1 MATSGRIVAARQRE
15 RVLTTPNQFPS
26 FHDGSKRYRQ
36 ARSRDFKIKK
46 TEPQGGRAMAASPP
60 AYDLVPLPGE
70 GPEDVVV
77 GSDGSIYTGLLDG
90 RVLAVAP
97 EDGAVREVANT
108 GGRPLGLKGTAAGRL
123 LICDSP
129 KGLLELDLKTGAL
142 KTLVTHDCEE
152 RLIFCSNVVAAA
164 DGDLFFT
171 VSTMRY
177 DIRGWKKDI
186 VENVP
191 TGRVYRRAA
200 DGKLTRLMDG
210 LHFANGL
217 VRTRDGKGLVIAE
230 TAERRLRRLSFAG
243 DGAGTN
249 KVIAE
254 LPGFPDNL
262 GADDD
267 GIVWVA
273 FASEPNPALES
284 LHKLP
289 LFLRRL
295 AARLPESVLPKPS
308 RVAWI
313 SAYDEHGAC
322 VHDFKWTDGGYAM
335 VTGVCRVGR
344 RIWCAG
350 LQERVLMRFDLPS

>member
-1 MATSGRIVAARQRE
+1 MTAP
-15 RVLTTPNQFPS
+15 L
-26 FHDGSKRYRQ
+26 
-36 ARSRDFKIKK
+36 
-46 TEPQGGRAMAASPP
+46 P
-60 AYDLVPLPGE
+60 AYTLIPLPGE
-70 GPEDVVV
+70 GPEDVVA
-77 GSDGSIYTGLLDG
+77 GPDGTIYTGLMDG
-90 RVLAVAP
+90 RILAVAP

-108 GGRPLGLKGTAAGRL
+108 GGRPLGLEATADGRL

-129 KGLLELDLKTGAL
+129 NGLLELDLKTGAL
-142 KTLVTHDCEE
+142 RTLVTHDRAE
-152 RLIFCSNVVAAA
+152 RLIFCSNVVAAP

-177 DIRGWKKDI
+177 TIHDWRKDI

-200 DGKLTRLMDG
+200 DGVLTRLADG
-210 LHFANGL
+210 LRFANGL
-217 VRTRDGKGLVIAE
+217 VRTRDGKGLIVAE
-230 TAERRLRRLSFAG
+230 TAGHRLLRLSLARER
-243 DGAGTN
+243 AE
-249 KVIAE
+249 VVAE

-262 GADDD
+262 GADAD
-267 GIVWVA
+267 GVLWVA

-289 LFLRRL
+289 LFLRSL
-295 AARLPESVLPKPS
+295 AARLPESLLPKPS

-313 SAYDEHGAC
+313 SAYDEGGAC
-322 VHDFKWTDGGYAM
+322 VRDFKWTDGGFAM

-350 LQERVLMRFDLPS
+350 LQERALMRFDLPD

>member
-1 MATSGRIVAARQRE
+1 MT
-15 RVLTTPNQFPS
+15 
-26 FHDGSKRYRQ
+26 
-36 ARSRDFKIKK
+36 
-46 TEPQGGRAMAASPP
+46 ASSP
-60 AYDLVPLPGE
+60 AYTLIPLPGE
-70 GPEDVVV
+70 GPEDVVA
-77 GSDGSIYTGLLDG
+77 GPDGMIYTGLMDG
-90 RVLAVAP
+90 RILAVAAD
-97 EDGAVREVANT
+97 DGAVRELANT
-108 GGRPLGLKGTAAGRL
+108 GGRPLGLEATADGRL

-129 KGLLELDLKTGAL
+129 NGLIELNLKTGAL
-142 KTLVTHDCEE
+142 TMLVTHDRAE
-152 RLIFCSNVVAAA
+152 RLIFCSNVVAAP
-164 DGDLFFT
+164 DGDLFFS

-177 DIRGWKKDI
+177 DIHDWKKDI

-200 DGKLTRLMDG
+200 DGALTRLMEG
-210 LHFANGL
+210 LRFANGL
-217 VRTRDGKGLVIAE
+217 VRTRDGKSLIVAE
-230 TAERRLRRLSFAG
+230 TAGRRLLRLWLAG
-243 DGAGTN
+243 DSAGTSE
-249 KVIAE
+249 VIAE

-262 GADDD
+262 GADDE

-313 SAYDEHGAC
+313 AAYDERGAC

-344 RIWCAG
+344 RMWCAG
-350 LQERVLMRFDLPS
+350 LQERALMRFDLPG

>member
-1 MATSGRIVAARQRE
+1 MTES
-15 RVLTTPNQFPS
+15 PS
-26 FHDGSKRYRQ
+26 
-36 ARSRDFKIKK
+36 
-46 TEPQGGRAMAASPP
+46 
-60 AYDLVPLPGE
+60 AYTLIPLPGE

-77 GSDGSIYTGLLDG
+77 GPDGVIYTGLADG

-108 GGRPLGLKGTAAGRL
+108 GGRPLGLEATADGRL

-142 KTLVTHDCEE
+142 KTLVAHDGAE
-152 RLIFCSNVVAAA
+152 RLIFCSNVVAAP

-177 DIRGWKKDI
+177 DVHDWKKDI

-200 DGKLTRLMDG
+200 DGALTRLMDG
-210 LHFANGL
+210 SRFANGL
-217 VRTRDGKGLVIAE
+217 ARARDGKSLIVAE
-230 TAERRLRRLSFAG
+230 TAGRRLLRLWFAG
-243 DGAGTN
+243 DRAGTSE
-249 KVIAE
+249 VIAD

-262 GADDD
+262 GGGDD

-273 FASEPNPALES
+273 IASEPNQALES

-289 LFLRRL
+289 LFLRQL
-295 AARLPESVLPKPS
+295 AARLPESVQPKPS
-308 RVAWI
+308 RVAWVA
-313 SAYDEHGAC
+313 AYDESGAR

-335 VTGVCRVGR
+335 VTGVCRAGR
-344 RIWCAG
+344 SIWCAG
-350 LQERVLMRFDLPS
+350 LQERALMRFDLPG

>member
-1 MATSGRIVAARQRE
+1 MT
-15 RVLTTPNQFPS
+15 
-26 FHDGSKRYRQ
+26 
-36 ARSRDFKIKK
+36 
-46 TEPQGGRAMAASPP
+46 ASLPTY
-60 AYDLVPLPGE
+60 ALIPLPSE

-77 GSDGSIYTGLLDG
+77 GPEGVIYTGLADG

-97 EDGAVREVANT
+97 ADGTVREVTNT
-108 GGRPLGLKGTAAGRL
+108 GGRPLGLEATADGRL

-129 KGLLELDLKTGAL
+129 KGLLELDLKTGAP
-142 KTLVTHDCEE
+142 KTLVARDGEE
-152 RLIFCSNVVAAA
+152 RLIFCSNVVAAP

-171 VSTMRY
+171 VSSMRY
-177 DIRGWKKDI
+177 DIHNWKKDI

-200 DGKLTRLMDG
+200 DGALTRLMDG
-210 LHFANGL
+210 LRFANGL
-217 VRTRDGKGLVIAE
+217 VRTRDGKSLIVAE
-230 TAERRLRRLSFAG
+230 TAGRRLLRLWFAG
-243 DGAGTN
+243 HRAGTSE
-249 KVIAE
+249 VIAE

-273 FASEPNPALES
+273 LASEPNPALES

-295 AARLPESVLPKPS
+295 AARLPESVQPKPS
-308 RVAWI
+308 RVAWVA
-313 SAYDEHGAC
+313 AYDESGAR

-344 RIWCAG
+344 RVWCAG
-350 LQERVLMRFDLPS
+350 LEERALMRFDLPG

>member
-1 MATSGRIVAARQRE
+1 MTA
-15 RVLTTPNQFPS
+15 
-26 FHDGSKRYRQ
+26 
-36 ARSRDFKIKK
+36 SR
-46 TEPQGGRAMAASPP
+46 P
-60 AYDLVPLPGE
+60 AYALAPLPGE

-77 GSDGSIYTGLLDG
+77 GPDGVIYTGLLDG
-90 RVLAVAP
+90 RVLAVAQ

-108 GGRPLGLKGTAAGRL
+108 GGRPLGLEATADGRL

-129 KGLLELDLKTGAL
+129 NGLMELDLTTGAL
-142 KTLVTHDCEE
+142 KTLVTHDGAE
-152 RLIFCSNVVAAA
+152 RLIFCSNVVAAP

-177 DIRGWKKDI
+177 DIHDWKKDI

-200 DGKLTRLMDG
+200 DGELTRLIEG
-210 LHFANGL
+210 LRFANGL
-217 VRTRDGKGLVIAE
+217 VRTRDGKSLIVAE
-230 TAERRLRRLSFAG
+230 TAGRRLLRLSLAG
-243 DGAGTN
+243 DSAGTSE
-249 KVIAE
+249 VIAE

-262 GADDD
+262 GADD

-295 AARLPESVLPKPS
+295 AARLPESMLPKPS

-313 SAYDEHGAC
+313 AAYDERGVC

-344 RIWCAG
+344 RMWCAG
-350 LQERVLMRFDLPS
+350 LQERALMRFDLPG

>member
-1 MATSGRIVAARQRE
+1 MTES
-15 RVLTTPNQFPS
+15 PS
-26 FHDGSKRYRQ
+26 
-36 ARSRDFKIKK
+36 
-46 TEPQGGRAMAASPP
+46 
-60 AYDLVPLPGE
+60 AYTLIPLPGE

-77 GSDGSIYTGLLDG
+77 GPDGVIYTGLADG

-97 EDGAVREVANT
+97 EDRAVREVANT
-108 GGRPLGLKGTAAGRL
+108 GGRPLGLEATADGRL

-142 KTLVTHDCEE
+142 KTLVAHDGAE
-152 RLIFCSNVVAAA
+152 RLIFCSNVVAAP

-177 DIRGWKKDI
+177 DVHDWKKDI

-200 DGKLTRLMDG
+200 DGALTRLMDG
-210 LHFANGL
+210 SRFANGL
-217 VRTRDGKGLVIAE
+217 ARARDGKSLIVAE
-230 TAERRLRRLSFAG
+230 TAGRRLLRLWFAG
-243 DGAGTN
+243 DRAGTSE
-249 KVIAE
+249 VIAD

-262 GADDD
+262 GGGDD

-273 FASEPNPALES
+273 IASEPNQALES

-295 AARLPESVLPKPS
+295 AARLPESMQPKPS
-308 RVAWI
+308 RVAWVA
-313 SAYDEHGAC
+313 AYEESGAR

-335 VTGVCRVGR
+335 VTGVCRAGR
-344 RIWCAG
+344 SIWCAG
-350 LQERVLMRFDLPS
+350 LQERALMRFDLPG